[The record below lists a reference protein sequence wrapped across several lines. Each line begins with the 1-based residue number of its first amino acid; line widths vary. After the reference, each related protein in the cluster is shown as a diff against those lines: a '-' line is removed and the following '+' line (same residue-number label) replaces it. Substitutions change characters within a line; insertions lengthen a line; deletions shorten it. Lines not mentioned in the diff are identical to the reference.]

1 MNKALSILA
10 IASLFLA
17 SCNKNEDSKVNQNPS
32 NATNLGSLT
41 IPTTFNWSNSLKGNL
56 NVTINTSNNFL
67 TEGQRVQVID
77 ELNNVLETTTIKG
90 NKCSF
95 YLNLPQTEGS
105 YYLHSPSTGD
115 KRQIT
120 GTGNV
125 SFKLHTDPKIDIE
138 GMLANATPANQ
149 RKSSSKKRTAANLL
163 VNGDFSQNS
172 FSSSSDVGIWYQ
184 YNNDY
189 TWSTE
194 NGSKV
199 WKVKNKKDS
208 YIQQVVNVPSGDSL
222 IVTTDHYSSAGNQAA
237 VLIIFYDSNSNL
249 LQYSATYLSS
259 GFNNSSIAKAIPT
272 NTATATVLL
281 YGYNKTWFDNVTAE
295 TKSAV
300 IDADN
305 DGVEDS
311 QDEFPN
317 DPNKAFTGSYPTAGT
332 QKLAFEDSWPNQGD
346 FDFNDMVIDSKVD
359 YTLNANNELVDATFN
374 ITLQAAGAGLNN
386 GLAIN
391 LVDATSKSAIQNS
404 IISSITGATLDPNNI
419 NGIIVFDD
427 AFQAQSTYYTN
438 TGTGADATPDVF
450 TFTITFTSGTSTN
463 LIPDFYIFR
472 TQERGREIHLDGF
485 SGSAAADVQLYGTQ
499 DDVNGT
505 YKTESGLPW
514 ALEVTSYDTFQHPL
528 EKVDIL
534 VAYPQFQSWAESGG
548 TLNLDWFLSPSLPN
562 IF

>member
-10 IASLFLA
+10 MASLFLA
-17 SCNKNEDSKVNQNPS
+17 SCNKDEDSKANQNPS
-32 NATNLGSLT
+32 NATSLGSLT
-41 IPTTFNWSNSLKGNL
+41 IPSTFNWSNSLKGNL
-56 NVTINTSNNFL
+56 NVTINAGSNFL

-77 ELNNVLETTTIKG
+77 ELNNVLETTVIQG

-95 YLNLPQTEGS
+95 YLNLPQTEGT
-105 YYLHSPSTGD
+105 YFLFAPSTGD
-115 KRQIT
+115 KLQIE
-120 GTGNV
+120 GAGNV
-125 SFKLHTDPKIDIE
+125 NFKLHTDPATDIE

-149 RKSSSKKRTAANLL
+149 RKSSLKKSAAANLL
-163 VNGDFSQNS
+163 INGDFSSNS
-172 FSSSSDVGIWYQ
+172 FSSSNSVGGWYKH
-184 YNNDY
+184 NSDY
-189 TWSTE
+189 TWSNE
-194 NGSKV
+194 SGSKV
-199 WKVKNKKDS
+199 WKVKNKKSS
-208 YIQQVVNVPSGDSL
+208 YIEQTFNVPAGDSL
-222 IVTTDHYSSAGNQAA
+222 VVTTDCYASSSSSA
-237 VLIIFYDSNSNL
+237 LIFVFFYDSNGYYINYTS
-249 LQYSATYLSS
+249 SYLNS
-259 GFNNSSIAKAIPT
+259 GFNNSSIANAIPS
-272 NTATATVLL
+272 NATKASIIL

-317 DPNKAFTGSYPTAGT
+317 DPNRAFTGSYPTAGT

-359 YTLNANNELVDATFN
+359 YTLNGNNELVEATFN

-391 LVDATSKSAIQNS
+391 LVDGSKNEIQNS
-404 IISSITGATLDPNNI
+404 IISNVTGAAQDPNNI

-438 TGTGADATPDVF
+438 TGTGADATPEVF
-450 TFTITFTSGTSTN
+450 TFTITFASGTGTN
-463 LIPDFYIFR
+463 IIPDFYIFR

-485 SGSAAADVQLYGTQ
+485 SGTAAADTKFYGTA

-505 YKTESGLPW
+505 YKTAAGLPW
-514 ALEVTSYDTFQHPL
+514 ALEVTSYNTFQHPL

-548 TLNLDWFLSPSLPN
+548 TLNLDWFLSPSLLN

>member
-17 SCNKNEDSKVNQNPS
+17 SCNKDEDSKANQNPP
-32 NATNLGSLT
+32 NATSLGSLT

-56 NVTINTSNNFL
+56 NVAINASSNFL

-105 YYLHSPSTGD
+105 YYLHTPSTGD
-115 KRQIT
+115 KLQIK
-120 GTGNV
+120 GTGNI
-125 SFKLHTDPKIDIE
+125 SFKLHTNPETDIA
-138 GMLANATPANQ
+138 GMVKNATPANQ

-172 FSSSSDVGIWYQ
+172 FSSSSSAGVWFQ
-184 YNNDY
+184 YNSNY

-194 NGSKV
+194 SGSKV
-199 WKVKNKKDS
+199 WKTKNKKSS
-208 YIQQVVNVPSGDSL
+208 YIEQTINVTSGDSL
-222 IVTTDHYSSAGNQAA
+222 VVTTDCYNSGYGNAYIF
-237 VLIIFYDSNSNL
+237 VLFYTSNGSYL
-249 LQYSATYLSS
+249 GYTATSLSS
-259 GFNNSSIAKAIPT
+259 GLNNSSTAYAIPANAT
-272 NTATATVLL
+272 TAGIML

-300 IDADN
+300 IDSDN

-404 IISSITGATLDPNNI
+404 IISNISGATQDPNNV
-419 NGIIVFDD
+419 NGVIVFHDV
-427 AFQAQSTYYTN
+427 FQAQSTYYTN

-450 TFTITFTSGTSTN
+450 TFSITFASGTSTN
-463 LIPDFYIFR
+463 ILPDFYIFR

-485 SGSAAADVQLYGTQ
+485 SGSAAADAQLYGTQ

-505 YKTESGLPW
+505 YKTASGLPW
-514 ALEVTSYDTFQHPL
+514 SLEVTSYDTFQHPL

-548 TLNLDWFLSPSLPN
+548 SLNLDWFLSPSLLN